1 MTQPNFSSNPRR
13 ISSGSEAPPEMQVR
27 SVAVWAGSPSGACSM
42 AAYMVGTPSKI
53 VTVSRWM
60 ISSALAPSNLGS
72 SVSVP
77 PAATVAFS
85 PQVRPKTW
93 NSGRQPIVTSSVP
106 FCSRVRVTRSALLVM
121 LAWVSWAPFGL
132 PVVPEVY
139 KMTASSSPPRP
150 DCSPAGTCPASRP
163 TRSAVSATRTWA
175 PASVAPLAASPAAV
189 CQAISTLAP
198 ESPR

>member
-1 MTQPNFSSNPRR
+1 
-13 ISSGSEAPPEMQVR
+13 
-27 SVAVWAGSPSGACSM
+27 M

-53 VTVSRWM
+53 VTASRWM

-72 SVSVP
+72 RVSVP

-93 NSGRQPIVTSSVP
+93 NSGRQPIITSSVP
-106 FCSRVRVTRSALLVM
+106 FCSRVRVTTAALLVT

-139 KMTASSSPPRP
+139 KMTALSSPPRS
-150 DCSPAGTCPASRP
+150 DCSLAGACPASRP
-163 TRSAVSATRTWA
+163 ARSAVSATRTWA

-189 CQAISTLAP
+189 CQARSTLAP
-198 ESPR
+198 ESLR